1 MSRDVQIAFNCPHVI
16 GEERVTLGSDRRT
29 LYTSKPING
38 PSLVKVVANDGAEV
52 SPFTG
57 LVTLAS
63 VKSYRREP
71 YKVTLANR
79 TLVVRSQLGTATVT
93 FPQGYL
99 SAARVVETLNAG
111 AGSLVTATSST
122 GYVTVTDKGDP
133 GPESRVLLSGS
144 ALEAL
149 GFDRQS
155 GAKGRTVIP
164 PWKLYTRS
172 AVNPEDAVDSL
183 GYYVGFDAPVAQNP
197 YFTVTYT
204 VAPNLCLR
212 CLTTEVEND
221 YRFDAQGAALI
232 VRDENL
238 LYQSILKYLLT
249 EIQSNIYFPWYGSTL
264 TTLIGTKVLG
274 GTGAGIRQS
283 VSNAL
288 TTFKALQDAQA
299 KYQRITAKERLFAV
313 DNIAVA
319 QSTTDPT
326 VFYVQVSVR
335 NYASEPVD
343 ITIAYTAPGT
353 FALPGTNQLSLGN
366 YG

>member
-1 MSRDVQIAFNCPHVI
+1 MSSDVQIAFNCPHLI
-16 GEERVTLGSDRRT
+16 GEERVALGGDRRS
-29 LYTSKPING
+29 LYTAKPISG

-79 TLVVRSQLGTATVT
+79 TLAVRSQLGTATVT

-99 SAARVVETLNAG
+99 SAARVVETLTAG

-133 GPESRVLLSGS
+133 GPASRVQLSES

-164 PWKLYTRS
+164 PWKLYSRN

-183 GYYVGFDAPVAQNP
+183 GYYIGFDAPVTQNP
-197 YFTVTYT
+197 YFTVTYP

-221 YRFDAQGAALI
+221 YRFDAQGAALV

-238 LYQSILKYLLT
+238 LYQSVLKYLLT
-249 EIQSNIYFPWYGSTL
+249 EIKSNIYFPWYGSTL

-274 GTGAGIRQS
+274 GTAAGIRQS

-335 NYASEPVD
+335 NYASEAVS

>member
-1 MSRDVQIAFNCPHVI
+1 MSSDVQLAFNCPHLI
-16 GEERVTLGSDRRT
+16 GEERVSLGTDRRT

-38 PSLVKVVANDGAEV
+38 PALLRVVANDGTEV

-71 YKVTLANR
+71 YKVTLATR
-79 TLVVRSQLGTATVT
+79 TLVVASQLGTATVT

-99 SAARVVETLNAG
+99 SAARVVDALNTG
-111 AGSLVTATSST
+111 AGSLIVATASTT
-122 GYVTVTDKGDP
+122 GYVAITDKGNP
-133 GPESRVLLSGS
+133 GPESRVQMSGS
-144 ALEAL
+144 ALEPL
-149 GFDRQS
+149 GFDLQS

-164 PWKLYTRS
+164 PWKLYPRN

-183 GYYVGFDAPVAQNP
+183 GYYIGFDTPVAQNP

-221 YRFDAQGAALI
+221 YRFDAQGAALM

-238 LYQSILKYLLT
+238 LYQSVLKYLLT
-249 EIQSNIYFPWYGSTL
+249 EIRSNVYHPWYGSTL

-283 VSNAL
+283 VTTAL
-288 TTFKALQDAQA
+288 TSFKALQDAQA

-319 QSTTDPT
+319 QSPADPT
-326 VFYVQVSVR
+326 VFLVQVSVR
-335 NYASEPVD
+335 NYANEPVD
-343 ITIAYTAPGT
+343 ITIAYAAPGT
-353 FALPGTNQLSLGN
+353 FALPGTNQIALGN
-366 YG
+366 Y

>member
-1 MSRDVQIAFNCPHVI
+1 MSRDVQLAFNCPHII
-16 GEERVTLGSDRRT
+16 GEERVSLGTDRRT

-38 PSLVKVVANDGAEV
+38 PSLLRVTVNDGADV

-57 LVTLAS
+57 LVTLAM

-71 YKVTLANR
+71 YKVTLATR
-79 TLVVRSQLGTATVT
+79 TLLVRSQVGTATVT
-93 FPQGYL
+93 LPQGYL
-99 SAARVVETLNAG
+99 SAARVTETLNAG
-111 AGSLVTATSST
+111 AGSLITATSEQ
-122 GYVTVTDKGDP
+122 GYVTVADKGNP
-133 GPESRVLLSGS
+133 GPSSRVQLSGS
-144 ALEAL
+144 AVEAL
-149 GFDRQS
+149 GFDQQS

-164 PWKLYTRS
+164 PWKLYSRN
-172 AVNPEDAVDSL
+172 AVNPQDAVDSL
-183 GYYVGFDAPVAQNP
+183 GYYIGFDAPVSQNP

-221 YRFDAQGAALI
+221 YRFDAQGATLM

-238 LYQSILKYLLT
+238 LYQSVLKYLLT
-249 EIQSNIYFPWYGSTL
+249 EIKSNVYHAWYGSTL
-264 TTLIGTKVLG
+264 TTLIGSKVVG
-274 GTGAGIRQS
+274 GTETGIRQS

-288 TTFKALQDAQA
+288 TAFKALQDAQA

-313 DNIAVA
+313 DAVEVS
-319 QSTTDPT
+319 QSPADPT

-335 NYASEPVD
+335 NYANEPVD

-353 FALPGTNQLSLGN
+353 FALPGTNQIALGN
-366 YG
+366 Y

>member
-1 MSRDVQIAFNCPHVI
+1 MSRDVQLAFNCPHII
-16 GEERVTLGSDRRT
+16 GEERVALGTDRRT

-38 PSLVKVVANDGAEV
+38 PTLLKVVANDGTEV

-63 VKSYRREP
+63 VKTYRREP
-71 YKVTLANR
+71 YKVTLATR
-79 TLVVRSQLGTATVT
+79 TLVVVSQLGTATVT

-99 SAARVVETLNAG
+99 SAARVVDTLNAG
-111 AGSLVTATSST
+111 AGSLVVASTSTT
-122 GYVTVTDKGDP
+122 GYVTVTDKGNP
-133 GPESRVLLSGS
+133 GPASRVQLSGS
-144 ALEAL
+144 ALEPL
-149 GFDRQS
+149 GFDQQS

-164 PWKLYTRS
+164 PWKLYSRNV
-172 AVNPEDAVDSL
+172 VNPQDAIDSL
-183 GYYVGFDAPVAQNP
+183 GYYVGFDAPVSQNP

-221 YRFDAQGAALI
+221 YRFDAQGAALV
-232 VRDENL
+232 VRDDNL

-249 EIQSNIYFPWYGSTL
+249 DIRSNVYHQWYGSTL
-264 TTLIGTKVLG
+264 KSLIGTKVLG
-274 GTGAGIRQS
+274 NTAAGIRQS
-283 VSNAL
+283 VNNAL
-288 TTFKALQDAQA
+288 TTFKGLQDAQA

-319 QSTTDPT
+319 QSPADPT

-353 FALPGTNQLSLGN
+353 FALPGTNQIALGN
-366 YG
+366 Y